1 MAEGKLLLVG
11 GGGHCRSVLDCVLR
25 SGVYEAVGI
34 VERDGAPQAPVL
46 GVPVV
51 GHDADLPHLRSE
63 GWQSAAVTL
72 GSVGDPSR
80 RRALFEQLK
89 ALGFALPVLADPSA
103 VVSAHVEIAEG
114 VFLGKRTVVNAGV
127 EIGACAIV
135 NTGAVVE
142 HDCRIG
148 AFCHISPD
156 AVLCGAVEVEEN
168 AHVGA
173 GAVVIQGVRIG
184 RGAIVGAGAVILH
197 DVPAGCTVVGN
208 PGRIL
213 ERERT

>member
-25 SGVYEAVGI
+25 SGAYDAVGI
-34 VERDGAPQAPVL
+34 VERDGAPETAVL

-51 GHDADLPHLRSE
+51 GHDADLPRLRSE

-89 ALGFALPVLADPSA
+89 ALGFALPVLTDPSA
-103 VVSAHVEIAEG
+103 VVSAHAEISEG

-197 DVPAGCTVVGN
+197 DVPAGCAVVGN